1 MMKETK
7 QPPCLRLEKAIDRMV
22 RGLAAPLQLADLADV
37 THYSPWH
44 LAHRFQSAYGDSP
57 QAFLWQLRLEVAASL
72 LQWSP
77 YLPIGQVA
85 DLVGFSSPAT
95 FSRAFSRSFG
105 FTPSDLR
112 AGRAVAIGWMANN
125 LGEMSYRP
133 GPSIAGSKI
142 DRVWSWDEVESCI
155 TLADWPA
162 ERMAYQREVGDYGV
176 HLDTLRINFQQQCLQ
191 VGLNA
196 DRWFGLVWSDPAT
209 TPAGRRRYDAAVT
222 IPKAF
227 KLPRHLG
234 EYQRP
239 AGRWAVFSHVGEYA
253 DIGPR
258 WRDLMLVWLPFSG
271 WMLDP
276 QRPRVESYYDGSYDL
291 CLPLL
296 PGRSIQ
302 DRLPEILP
310 ELLKLVTTVVI
321 DK

>member
-1 MMKETK
+1 MVN
-7 QPPCLRLEKAIDRMV
+7 PPSIRLEKAIDRMV

-44 LAHRFQSAYGDSP
+44 LAHRFQSEYGDSP

-77 YLPIGQVA
+77 HLSIGQVA

-112 AGRAVAIGWMANN
+112 AGRAVAICWIANN
-125 LGEMSYRP
+125 LGAMSYRP
-133 GPSIAGSKI
+133 GPTIAGTDV
-142 DRVWSWDEVESCI
+142 DRVWSWDEVEACI
-155 TLADWPA
+155 NIEEWPA
-162 ERMAYQREVGDYGV
+162 ERMAYQRAVGDYGF
-176 HLDTLRINFQQQCLQ
+176 HLEKLLVDFQAQCQGIDIKSEL
-191 VGLNA
+191 
-196 DRWFGLVWSDPAT
+196 WFGLVWSDPAT
-209 TPAGRRRYDAAVT
+209 TPAERRRYDAAVV
-222 IPKAF
+222 IPRHL
-227 KLPRHLG
+227 KLPRHIG

-239 AGRWAVFSHVGEYA
+239 AGRWAVFSHLGLSA

-258 WRDLMLVWLPFSG
+258 WRDLMLVWLPYSG

-276 QRPRVESYYDGSYDL
+276 QRPRVECYHDGRYDL

-310 ELLKLVTTVVI
+310 ALLKLVTTAVN

>member
-1 MMKETK
+1 MIN
-7 QPPCLRLEKAIDRMV
+7 PPCLRLEKAIDRMV

-44 LAHRFQSAYGDSP
+44 LAHRFQSEYGDSP

-77 YLPIGQVA
+77 HLSIGQVA

-112 AGRAVAIGWMANN
+112 AGRAVAICWIANN
-125 LGEMSYRP
+125 LGAMSYRP
-133 GPSIAGSKI
+133 GLAIAGTDV
-142 DRVWSWDEVESCI
+142 DRVWSWDEVEACI
-155 TLADWPA
+155 KIEEWPA
-162 ERMAYQREVGDYGV
+162 ERMAYQRAVGDYGF
-176 HLDTLRINFQQQCLQ
+176 HLEKLLVDFQEQCQ
-191 VGLNA
+191 TIDIKSGL
-196 DRWFGLVWSDPAT
+196 WFGLVWSDPAT
-209 TPAGRRRYDAAVT
+209 TPAERRRYDVAVP
-222 IPKAF
+222 ISRHF
-227 KLPRHLG
+227 KLPRLLG

-239 AGRWAVFSHVGEYA
+239 AGRWAVFKHIGERA

-258 WRDLMLVWLPFSG
+258 WRDLMLVWLPYSG

-276 QRPRVESYYDGSYDL
+276 QRPRVECYYDGRYDL

-310 ELLKLVTTVVI
+310 ELLKLVTTVVN

>member
-1 MMKETK
+1 MFHVK
-7 QPPCLRLEKAIDRMV
+7 QPPCIRLEKAIDRMV

-44 LAHRFQSAYGDSP
+44 LAHRFQSEYGDSP

-77 YLPIGQVA
+77 HLPIGQVA

-112 AGRAVAIGWMANN
+112 AGRVQALAWVSNN
-125 LGEMSYRP
+125 LGDMSYRP
-133 GPSIAGSKI
+133 GHAIAGTDV
-142 DRVWSWDEVESCI
+142 DRVWSWNEVEACI
-155 TLADWPA
+155 RLEEWPA
-162 ERMAYQREVGDYGV
+162 ERIAYRREIGEYGV
-176 HLDTLRINFQQQCLQ
+176 HLETLLERFQEECRSF
-191 VGLNA
+191 GLDA
-196 DRWFGLVWSDPAT
+196 DQWFGLVWSDPAT
-209 TPAGRRRYDAAVT
+209 TPADRRRYDAAVAV
-222 IPKAF
+222 PGKF
-227 KLPRHLG
+227 KLPRHIG

-239 AGRWAVFSHVGEYA
+239 AGRWAVFSHQGDRA

-258 WRDLMLVWLPFSG
+258 WRDLMLIWLPYSG

-276 QRPRVESYYDGSYDL
+276 QQPRVERYHHDRYDL

-310 ELLKLVTTVVI
+310 ELMKLLTSAVE
-321 DK
+321 KK

>member
-1 MMKETK
+1 MDNS
-7 QPPCLRLEKAIDRMV
+7 PCLRLEKAIDRMV

-44 LAHRFQSAYGDSP
+44 LAHRFQSEYGDSP

-77 YLPIGQVA
+77 HLPIGQVA

-95 FSRAFSRSFG
+95 FSRAFGRSFG

-112 AGRAVAIGWMANN
+112 AGRAVAICWIANN
-125 LGEMSYRP
+125 LGSMSYRP
-133 GPSIAGSKI
+133 GLTIAGTDA
-142 DRVWSWDEVESCI
+142 DRIWSWDEVEAHI
-155 TLADWPA
+155 NLEEWPA
-162 ERMAYQREVGDYGV
+162 GRMAYQRAVGDYGF
-176 HLDTLRINFQQQCLQ
+176 HLEKFLERFQEQCQTLGIK
-191 VGLNA
+191 G

-209 TPAGRRRYDAAVT
+209 TPAERRRYDVAVP
-222 IPKAF
+222 ISSHF
-227 KLPRHLG
+227 KLPRLLG
-234 EYQRP
+234 EYQCP
-239 AGRWAVFSHVGEYA
+239 AGRWAVFRHVGERA

-258 WRDLMLVWLPFSG
+258 WRDLMLVWLPYSG

-276 QRPRVESYYDGSYDL
+276 QRPRVECYYDGRYDL

-310 ELLKLVTTVVI
+310 ELLKLVTTVVN